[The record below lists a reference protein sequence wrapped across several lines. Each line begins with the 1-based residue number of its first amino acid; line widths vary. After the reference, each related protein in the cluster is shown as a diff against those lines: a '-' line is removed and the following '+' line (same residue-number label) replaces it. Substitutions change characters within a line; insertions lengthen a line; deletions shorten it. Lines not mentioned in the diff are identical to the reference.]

1 MPPLPEPCACNVVA
15 RWAAAAVLILGLAVS
30 AHAASAVYRWVDA
43 SGITHLSSEKPP
55 AGIKYERVVL
65 ASTGTAAS
73 ASSAR
78 ANRYSTANTPT
89 GTRITAA
96 SAEQV
101 ARRNDIVTSLQTRE
115 CVVALESM
123 DRMAKGGQAVEPSE
137 FRRLQQ
143 TADQNCSSDP
153 AVRRQQEDMA
163 AKLRVAKGDVCV
175 DARNKLADMLEPG
188 RRPSREQVKT
198 QQEFIESH
206 CTAPVR

>member
-1 MPPLPEPCACNVVA
+1 MPRQPPAQPCIRIA
-15 RWAAAAVLILGLAVS
+15 RFAAATVLALGFATSALAS
-30 AHAASAVYRWVDA
+30 SAVYRWVDA
-43 SGITHLSSEKPP
+43 AGVTHLSSEKPA

-65 ASTGTAAS
+65 ATTSKSTT
-73 ASSAR
+73 ASSGR
-78 ANRYSTANTPT
+78 ANYSAANAPT
-89 GTRITAA
+89 GTRITSA

-101 ARRNDIVTSLQTRE
+101 ARRNDMVTSLRTRE
-115 CVVALESM
+115 CVVALESI

-143 TADQNCSSDP
+143 TADQNCSTDP

-163 AKLRVAKGDVCV
+163 AKLRVAKGDVCI

-188 RRPSREQVKT
+188 RRPTRDQVKT

>member
-1 MPPLPEPCACNVVA
+1 MANRRAAHALTTTA
-15 RWAAAAVLILGLAVS
+15 RATVAAVLMLGFATGALAS
-30 AHAASAVYRWVDA
+30 SAVYRWVDA
-43 SGITHLSSEKPP
+43 SGITHLSSAKPP

-65 ASTGTAAS
+65 ASTGNTTSPSSGRAGYSAANAPS
-73 ASSAR
+73 
-78 ANRYSTANTPT
+78 

-101 ARRNDIVTSLQTRE
+101 ALRNDVVTSLRNRE
-115 CVVALESM
+115 CVVALESI
-123 DRMAKGGQAVEPSE
+123 DRLAKGGQAVEPAE
-137 FRRLQQ
+137 FSRLQQ
-143 TADQNCSSDP
+143 TADLNCSKDP

-163 AKLRVAKGDVCV
+163 ARLRVAKGDTCI

-188 RRPSREQVKT
+188 RRPTRDQLKT

>member
-1 MPPLPEPCACNVVA
+1 MPRQPPVQPCIRIA
-15 RWAAAAVLILGLAVS
+15 RFAATAVLALGFATSALAS
-30 AHAASAVYRWVDA
+30 SAVYRWVDA
-43 SGITHLSSEKPP
+43 AGVTHLSSEKPA

-65 ASTGTAAS
+65 ATTSKSTT
-73 ASSAR
+73 ASSGR
-78 ANRYSTANTPT
+78 ANYSAANAPT
-89 GTRITAA
+89 GTRITSA

-101 ARRNDIVTSLQTRE
+101 ARRNDMVTSLRTRE
-115 CVVALESM
+115 CVVALESI

-143 TADQNCSSDP
+143 TADQNCSTDP

-163 AKLRVAKGDVCV
+163 AKLRVAKGDVCI

-188 RRPSREQVKT
+188 RRPTRDQVKT

>member
-1 MPPLPEPCACNVVA
+1 MPQQPLVQPCSKIA
-15 RWAAAAVLILGLAVS
+15 RCAAAAVLVLGFATSALAS
-30 AHAASAVYRWVDA
+30 SAVYRWVDA
-43 SGITHLSSEKPP
+43 AGVTHLSSEKPA

-65 ASTGTAAS
+65 ATTSKSTT
-73 ASSAR
+73 ASSGR
-78 ANRYSTANTPT
+78 ANYSAANAPT
-89 GTRITAA
+89 GTRITSA

-101 ARRNDIVTSLQTRE
+101 ARRNDMVTSLRTRE
-115 CVVALESM
+115 CVVALESI

-143 TADQNCSSDP
+143 TADQNCSTDP

-163 AKLRVAKGDVCV
+163 AKLRVAKGDVCI

-188 RRPSREQVKT
+188 RRPTREQVKT

>member
-1 MPPLPEPCACNVVA
+1 MLA
-15 RWAAAAVLILGLAVS
+15 LGFATSALAS
-30 AHAASAVYRWVDA
+30 SAVYRWVDA
-43 SGITHLSSEKPP
+43 AGVTHLSSEKPA

-65 ASTGTAAS
+65 ATTSKSTT
-73 ASSAR
+73 SSSGR
-78 ANRYSTANTPT
+78 ANYSAANAPT
-89 GTRITAA
+89 GTRITSA

-101 ARRNDIVTSLQTRE
+101 ARRNDMVTSLRTRE
-115 CVVALESM
+115 CVVALESI

-143 TADQNCSSDP
+143 TADQNCSTDP

-163 AKLRVAKGDVCV
+163 AKLRVAKGDVCI

-188 RRPSREQVKT
+188 RRPTRDQVKT